1 MKRVRKSRARGDVV
15 ARVPASIPVRERA
28 ATAAGA
34 TSAPQCP
41 ARCCSS
47 RDRCQMSSEIIVQYI
62 GFEAKRLTREY
73 TFNVREAGQE
83 REFRLNIANEAF
95 VSHRASYQDAPGIC
109 ALRLQVELATY
120 SNHPPQTQ
128 YEITATAMY
137 SYTQARLPKRG
148 RKAQENF

>member
-1 MKRVRKSRARGDVV
+1 MKRVRKNPAPEDVV
-15 ARVPASIPVRERA
+15 RRVAASIPVRERA

-34 TSAPQCP
+34 TSAAQCP
-41 ARCCSS
+41 ARWCSS
-47 RDRCQMSSEIIVQYI
+47 RDRDQMSSEIIVQYI

-95 VSHRASYQDAPGIC
+95 VSHRVSYQDAPGVC

-120 SNHPPQTQ
+120 SNHPPETQ
-128 YEITATAMY
+128 YEITATELD
-137 SYTQARLPKRG
+137 SYRQARLPKRG

>member
-1 MKRVRKSRARGDVV
+1 MKRDHKNPAAEHVV
-15 ARVPASIPVRERA
+15 LRVAGSIPARERA

-34 TSAPQCP
+34 TSAPQGP
-41 ARCCSS
+41 ARLCAS
-47 RDRCQMSSEIIVQYI
+47 RDRCQLSSGIIVQYM
-62 GFEAKRLTREY
+62 GFEAKLQTREY

-120 SNHPPQTQ
+120 SNHPPATQ
-128 YEITATAMY
+128 YEITSAELD
-137 SYTQARLPKRG
+137 SYRQARLPKRG

>member
-1 MKRVRKSRARGDVV
+1 
-15 ARVPASIPVRERA
+15 
-28 ATAAGA
+28 
-34 TSAPQCP
+34 
-41 ARCCSS
+41 
-47 RDRCQMSSEIIVQYI
+47 MSSEIIVQYI

-95 VSHRASYQDAPGIC
+95 VSHRVSYQDAPGVC

-120 SNHPPQTQ
+120 SNHPPETQ
-128 YEITATAMY
+128 YEITATELD
-137 SYTQARLPKRG
+137 SYRQARLPKRG

>member
-1 MKRVRKSRARGDVV
+1 MKRVRKSPAPGDVV
-15 ARVPASIPVRERA
+15 RRVAGSIPVRERA

-41 ARCCSS
+41 ARFCSS

-95 VSHRASYQDAPGIC
+95 VSHRACYQDAPGIC
-109 ALRLQVELATY
+109 ALRLDVELATY
-120 SNHPPQTQ
+120 SNHPPLTQ
-128 YEITATAMY
+128 YDITGTELD
-137 SYTQARLPKRG
+137 SYRQARLPNRG
-148 RKAQENF
+148 TQSDQNL